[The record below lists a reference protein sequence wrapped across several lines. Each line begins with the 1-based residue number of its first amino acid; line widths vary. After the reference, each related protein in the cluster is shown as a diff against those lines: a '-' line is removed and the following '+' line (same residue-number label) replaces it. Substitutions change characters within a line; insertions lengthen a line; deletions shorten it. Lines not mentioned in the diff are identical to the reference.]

1 MQGIPHAALTFSAFI
16 NWILSD
22 LEKKP
27 VARGIDSVFRV
38 SHA

>member
-1 MQGIPHAALTFSAFI
+1 MHAALIFSAFI

-22 LEKKP
+22 FDQKP
-27 VARGIDSVFRV
+27 VARGIDYVFRV